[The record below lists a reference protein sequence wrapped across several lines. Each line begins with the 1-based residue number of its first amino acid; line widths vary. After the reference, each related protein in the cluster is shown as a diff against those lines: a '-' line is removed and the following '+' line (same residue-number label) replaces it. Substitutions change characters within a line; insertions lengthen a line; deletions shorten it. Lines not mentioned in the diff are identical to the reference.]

1 MGESPILASNR
12 NAFQTTSR
20 ETSYRLDV
28 RISAAE
34 ETSGRKGMQGVRI
47 LLLKWQE
54 NLQGG
59 TFRGRCIFCIRT
71 KRIIDRLSERW
82 SVFYLTSSPPYILL
96 DLLPD

>member
-34 ETSGRKGMQGVRI
+34 ETSGRKGKQGVRI
-47 LLLKWQE
+47 LLLKRWE

-59 TFRGRCIFCIRT
+59 TFRERCIFCIRI
-71 KRIIDRLSERW
+71 KRIIGRLSERQPAFLF
-82 SVFYLTSSPPYILL
+82 VKGGTKNETELV
-96 DLLPD
+96 

>member
-28 RISAAE
+28 RISGAE
-34 ETSGRKGMQGVRI
+34 ETSVRKGKQGVRI
-47 LLLKWQE
+47 LLLEWQE

-59 TFRGRCIFCIRT
+59 TFRSVVFFACAQNG
-71 KRIIDRLSERW
+71 LSTDCQRDGL
-82 SVFYLTSSPPYILL
+82 FFI
-96 DLLPD
+96 